1 MALTGGAGINAPDPA
16 SNESLLSMGFG
27 TRATVPP
34 GPQRKGIL
42 SVSALPWC
50 GGIQL
55 KNAPEEKDLS
65 QLWTNI
71 WSA

>member
-1 MALTGGAGINAPDPA
+1 MALMGGAEITAPAPA
-16 SNESLLSMGFG
+16 SNESLLPVGFG

-34 GPQRKGIL
+34 EPQSKGVL

-50 GGIQL
+50 GRIQL
-55 KNAPEEKDLS
+55 ENAPEEKDLS